1 MCDEVNLGNN
11 SHTPIRRRDD
21 PVDVIESVESLYPRL
36 IDGDIAVLSAFADK
50 ATVDT
55 PLGGHQQPP
64 EFVAE
69 TRAWLSAHNARIEH
83 PRTVV
88 TPERIVH
95 EFVLCV
101 KVDGRETDLPVLAV
115 ADIAGERIRDL
126 RVYHSTWSLTGR
138 HAVRSPLMQ
147 YKLTERPAEPV
158 GTYHEALSAGD
169 AAGADGVFEPDGVV
183 REPAGEEWAHSGAER
198 SAWYAAVLSDGQL
211 PLKLGTITDD
221 GTTVVYEYEVEQWGS
236 TKIPPQAGAAAYER
250 GASGK
255 LVSARIYDDV
265 EPPVKLGA

>member
-1 MCDEVNLGNN
+1 MKEGTLMDIVA
-11 SHTPIRRRDD
+11 
-21 PVDVIESVESLYPRL
+21 SVESVYPRL
-36 IDGDIAVLSAFADK
+36 IEGDIGVLSAFAAK
-50 ATVDT
+50 AKVDT

-69 TRAWLSAHNARIEH
+69 ARAWLSAHAARVEH

-88 TPERIVH
+88 TPDRIVH

-101 KVDGRETDLPVLAV
+101 TSDGRETDLPVMLV
-115 ADIAGERIRDL
+115 ADIADDCIRDL
-126 RVYHSTWSLTGR
+126 RVYHSTWALTGH

-147 YKLTERPAEPV
+147 YTLTERPAEPI
-158 GTYHEALSAGD
+158 GTYHDALAAGD
-169 AAGADGVFEPDGVV
+169 AEVADGVFEPDGVV
-183 REPAGEEWAHSGAER
+183 REPAGEEWAHKGADR
-198 SAWYAAVLSDGQL
+198 TAWYRAVLSDGTL

-221 GTTVVYEYEVEQWGS
+221 GTTLVYEYEVERWGS
-236 TKIPPQAGAAAYER
+236 TRIPPQAGAAAYER

-265 EPPVKLGA
+265 EPPTKLGA